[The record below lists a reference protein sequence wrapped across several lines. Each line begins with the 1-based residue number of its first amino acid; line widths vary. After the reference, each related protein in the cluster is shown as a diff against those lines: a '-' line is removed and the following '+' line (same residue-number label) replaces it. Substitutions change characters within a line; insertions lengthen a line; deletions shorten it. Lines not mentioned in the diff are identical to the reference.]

1 MNKKIAEQA
10 RREYS
15 PNQRI
20 GFLLL
25 IAPIFL
31 LGLPYLFVSQGI
43 KIDRWLGWP
52 PILDEPW
59 NLILGVLLAL
69 SGWLLAMWTMNAQ
82 FNIGRGTPVPIM
94 ATQKLIIQPPFTYCR
109 NPMTLGT
116 LIAYLG
122 VAALFHSLGA
132 GLLVLIFVGL
142 LLIYI
147 KRVEE
152 KELALRFG
160 QDYLEYQRRT
170 PFLLPR
176 FRTRA

>member
-1 MNKKIAEQA
+1 MKNKLVDQA

-31 LGLPYLFVSQGI
+31 LGLPYLFVSLGI
-43 KIDRWLGWP
+43 KMDRWLGWP
-52 PILDEPW
+52 PILDQPW
-59 NLILGVLLAL
+59 NLVLGVLLAL

-82 FNIGRGTPVPIM
+82 FNIGRGTPVPLM
-94 ATQKLIIQPPFTYCR
+94 ATQKLIVQPPFTYCR

-122 VAALFHSLGA
+122 VAVLFHSLGA

-160 QDYLEYQRRT
+160 QEYLEYQRHT

-176 FRTRA
+176 FRRKA